1 MSQITSGVRAILSH
15 PVIYDTMQNI
25 MGARQVRHDLVD
37 NYVRP
42 SSSSRILDIGCGT
55 AEILPY
61 LPAGVEYWG
70 YDISHPYI
78 ESAKSRFGT
87 RGHFYCGHLDRAAL
101 VELPKFDVVLAIG
114 VLHHLD
120 DDVANNFFALARAA
134 LSEGGRMVTIDPCFA
149 PQQNKIARYLIS
161 QDRGQNVR
169 NAEGYQKLAC
179 QTFPKVQGTLRHRRW
194 IPYTH
199 WIMECSAE

>member
-1 MSQITSGVRAILSH
+1 MSQITSGIRAILSH

-78 ESAKSRFGT
+78 EAAKRRFGT
-87 RGHFYCGHLDRAAL
+87 QGHFHCGHLDRTAL
-101 VELPKFDVVLAIG
+101 GELPKFDVVLAIG

-120 DDVANNFFALARAA
+120 DDVANNFLALAHAA

-149 PQQNKIARYLIS
+149 PQQNPIARYLIR

-169 NAEGYQKLAC
+169 NAEGYQELAR

-194 IPYTH
+194 IPYAH
-199 WIMECSAE
+199 WIMECSA